1 MWVWVMHDCGMWCV
15 VPLIADKKE
24 GGVLPTSTQQPVPS
38 TPHNASIEIQ
48 EPWTAA
54 DAMLLWRSDIIH
66 VIQNSIVL
74 ILSSIFIKH
83 HQHPQTSIGV
93 YQLIFMR
100 LSLSTFEFEVLFIA
114 CMKNIVTC
122 LPSLIF
128 TFSWIHPHPKKKKCC
143 HVSCWWCWVMLNYW
157 NWNSLWSVSLSPG
170 LHAESSTLFDRCI
183 SINPH
188 AMRTSGQVMVVC
200 IQLSDTPSTP
210 HRALY
215 IVYEY
220 Y

>member
-1 MWVWVMHDCGMWCV
+1 MWCV

-38 TPHNASIEIQ
+38 TPHNASIEVE

-54 DAMLLWRSDIIH
+54 DAAMKKWYHSCYPKQHCSHSQQHLHQTPST
-66 VIQNSIVL
+66 
-74 ILSSIFIKH
+74 SSN
-83 HQHPQTSIGV
+83 QHR
-93 YQLIFMR
+93 R
-100 LSLSTFEFEVLFIA
+100 LSANFHEAQSQHLWVWGVVHRMHEEHCDLFTI
-114 CMKNIVTC
+114 TD
-122 LPSLIF
+122 F
-128 TFSWIHPHPKKKKCC
+128 HFFSWIHPHPKKKKCC